1 MKIDTSQDHRPAG
14 TSAKSCGK
22 VSESHYPH
30 ALLLF
35 DDVEISLMLRG
46 ISNPERSDRSSPRID
61 DRKLDAPDKIELF
74 WKQCNFN
81 PSSMFVDK
89 THMLQSLPSVTAGP
103 DEPHGGFSRSKS
115 YRRRRSVRLRTQYS
129 PQMAP
134 SITDNFLFCVKKYLK
149 TRIIPLRTTSQ
160 T

>member
-1 MKIDTSQDHRPAG
+1 MRKMKIDTSQDHRPAG

-35 DDVEISLMLRG
+35 DDVEISLMLRR

-74 WKQCNFN
+74 GNNAISIPVLCLWIKHICFN
-81 PSSMFVDK
+81 LY
-89 THMLQSLPSVTAGP
+89 H
-103 DEPHGGFSRSKS
+103 
-115 YRRRRSVRLRTQYS
+115 RL
-129 PQMAP
+129 
-134 SITDNFLFCVKKYLK
+134 
-149 TRIIPLRTTSQ
+149 
-160 T
+160 